1 MGLISRVSSR
11 TYREVMLRVSRS
23 ARSIFRTRVNNNN
36 NEKRGAVDEQSDVT
50 TVENQA
56 GPGGTWWRVTVKEA
70 PRYMWSSYAER
81 PHPRGID
88 IDYETEKKNRTPR
101 FTEYLDEIPDNINPN
116 KVQPFLEYRNV

>member
-70 PRYMWSSYAER
+70 PRYMWSAYAER
-81 PHPRGID
+81 PHSRGIH
-88 IDYETEKKNRTPR
+88 INYQKEHENRTPS
-101 FTEYLDEIPDNINPN
+101 FTKHLDDIPDEINPS
-116 KVQPFLEYRNV
+116 KVQPFL